1 MTPGGASVR
10 EEGGDFRMAVPTIAQ
25 GTGYVLFAYDVAHA
39 IDLAAA
45 ERRLASATER
55 LAVKQKRRAPAFFE
69 YDPAPLRVTDAAE
82 PLAVGEGG
90 PQTAPF
96 VEFVLYD
103 FGAVSVSYGIPLH
116 GPLTGLPALSA
127 ALYGHELLQADSR
140 RRVQQLVE
148 TLGEAAI
155 RSRLAHFVE
164 DYVVFQIEAFTEP
177 VEAAVLWAEHAQT
190 VAQVLRAE
198 SRTLSQQEVSD
209 ALESRLSFGLND
221 ATLIDTDVT
230 LLFDTEGEDVRAVIE
245 FANTQLLE
253 MRFLDSQLD
262 EALERAYDLLGRWRG
277 TRRYLPSAYGPAL
290 RRLGRLQLEAAVLF
304 EQVTNALKLIGE
316 QYLTRVYGLVSR
328 RFHLAEWDVSISRK
342 LQTLDGIYGKMAD
355 RAASLRMELLEWI
368 IILLIAVSIALPF
381 FSGLVAK

>member
-1 MTPGGASVR
+1 MVSPI
-10 EEGGDFRMAVPTIAQ
+10 IAQ

-39 IDLAAA
+39 FDLAAA
-45 ERRLASATER
+45 ETRLASATQR
-55 LAVKQKRRAPAFFE
+55 QTVKQKRRAPAFFE
-69 YDPAPLRVTDAAE
+69 YDPAPLRVTE
-82 PLAVGEGG
+82 PADSLAVGEHV
-90 PQTAPF
+90 TAPF

-253 MRFLDSQLD
+253 MRYLDAQLD
-262 EALERAYDLLGRWRG
+262 EALERAYDLLGRSPG
-277 TRRYLPSAYGPAL
+277 LRRFLPSPYGVPL
-290 RRLGRLQLEAAVLF
+290 QRLGRLQLDAAVLF

-316 QYLTRVYGLVSR
+316 QYLTCV
-328 RFHLAEWDVSISRK
+328 
-342 LQTLDGIYGKMAD
+342 
-355 RAASLRMELLEWI
+355 
-368 IILLIAVSIALPF
+368 
-381 FSGLVAK
+381 